1 MKQRRG
7 MFALFVSIVLMSSI
21 GLFAQNKDDKK
32 RDDAQKKEI
41 QNIVKLVDDAAAAG
55 QAAVNDLS
63 LTWLREDVLKAQG
76 NKEYVPFTVSVDPS
90 KVTGDKIA
98 FYWRVVAKGGA
109 PAVPEPAPG
118 AKKDDKKKD
127 DKDKGKKTDYA
138 YEDIS
143 FVPLVAG
150 QNPMHISRSFTVPA
164 GDYDVFIVAKEPTP
178 DKPAK
183 NAPPPKLSM
192 IKQTV
197 KVPDFWNGDLATSSV
212 IIAQRIDPLATPL
225 TPQQQA
231 DRPYALGQ
239 MEIVPTFESKF
250 TKKSELSTFMLIY
263 NPKVDAQNK
272 PDVSVEYNFYQKPAG
287 QPEKFFNKTNP
298 QNLNAQTLP
307 PQFDLAAGHQL
318 QSGQAV
324 PLASFPEG
332 DYRLEIK
339 ITDKIAN
346 KTLTREV
353 NFSVTPS

>member
-41 QNIVKLVDDAAAAG
+41 QNIVKLVDDAATAG
-55 QAAVNDLS
+55 QAATNDLS

-76 NKEYVPFTVSVDPS
+76 NKEYVPFTVSIDPS

-98 FYWRVVAKGGA
+98 FYWRVVAKNGA
-109 PAVPEPAPG
+109 AAAPEPAPG
-118 AKKDDKKKD
+118 AKKDDKKDSKSQ
-127 DKDKGKKTDYA
+127 YA
-138 YEDIS
+138 YEDIT
-143 FVPLVAG
+143 FVPVTAG
-150 QNPMHISRSFTVPA
+150 TTPFKISRSFTVPA

-178 DKPAK
+178 EKAPK
-183 NAPPPKLSM
+183 NAPPAKLSM

-197 KVPDFWNGDLATSSV
+197 KVPDFWHGDLATSSV
-212 IIAQRIDPLATPL
+212 ILAQRIDPLATPL

-318 QSGQAV
+318 PGSLAV
-324 PLASFPEG
+324 PLTSFPEG
-332 DYRLEIK
+332 EYRLEIK
-339 ITDKIAN
+339 VTDKIAN
-346 KTLTREV
+346 ASITRDV
-353 NFSVTPS
+353 KFSVTGA